1 MDFINFPAIFAAALT
16 SLLVGFIW
24 YNPKVFGNIWLRES
38 GVTMEDG
45 KKPNMAL
52 IFTLVYIYSV
62 FIAFI
67 LSGVTIHQAGALG
80 MVGGPMELGHVKPS
94 YNAFMTDYGTT
105 FRSFKH
111 GALHGFM
118 MGLLLILPV
127 VAINSLFEKR
137 SWKYILIT
145 GFYWVVTCT
154 IMGGIVCG
162 WTKDGFHFSSQ
173 LLP

>member
-1 MDFINFPAIFAAALT
+1 MEFNFLAAFVAALT
-16 SLLVGFIW
+16 SLLVGAIW
-24 YNPKVFGNIWLRES
+24 YNPKVFGTIWMRES
-38 GVTMEDG
+38 GVNMEDG

-67 LSGVTIHQAGALG
+67 MSPMVIHQFGALG
-80 MVGGPMELGHVKPS
+80 MIGGDETKAGAS
-94 YNAFMTDYGTT
+94 YAPFMTEYGDA
-105 FRSFKH
+105 FRTFKH
-111 GALHGFM
+111 GAFHGTM
-118 MGLLLILPV
+118 VGLLFVLPV

-145 GFYWVVTCT
+145 GFYWVVTCL

-162 WTKDGFHFSSQ
+162 WTKDGFHFS
-173 LLP
+173 